1 MSDERTFISI
11 QRMATRLGVPRNWL
25 IREIEA
31 GRVPHLKAGRTVLL
45 NPDLVEQALLQQA
58 EQSQRQ
64 EVMSS

>member
-1 MSDERTFISI
+1 
-11 QRMATRLGVPRNWL
+11 MATRLGVPRNWL